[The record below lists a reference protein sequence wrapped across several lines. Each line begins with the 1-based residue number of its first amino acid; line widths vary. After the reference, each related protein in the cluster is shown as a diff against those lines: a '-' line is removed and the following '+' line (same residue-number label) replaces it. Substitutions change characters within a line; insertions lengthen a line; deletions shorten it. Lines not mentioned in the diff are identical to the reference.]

1 MSDRIISQQND
12 MITNGQNRPFINNEI
27 NKNQELHNTQ
37 MFETATGVSR
47 RHNLISS
54 NMTIAVGSR
63 LRGHKCEIYAGG
75 MRVRMTEKKSYYPD
89 VVAVKDEPLF
99 DKNEPDLLLNPT
111 MIVEIFTPE
120 TLCYDKTEKLDS
132 YLELKSVRD
141 LLLIKEDGIRVEH
154 YTNQGTNQWI
164 YRIYNRREDMISLES
179 INCRASLAEIYA
191 QVKFD

>member
-1 MSDRIISQQND
+1 MSDRIISQNDGLAVAEKLPFLQNHR
-12 MITNGQNRPFINNEI
+12 NG
-27 NKNQELHNTQ
+27 KQELHNSK
-37 MFETATGVSR
+37 MFETLGVSR

-75 MRVRMTEKKSYYPD
+75 MRVNLAEKKSCYPD
-89 VVAVKDEPLF
+89 VVAVKEDPVF
-99 DKNEPDLLLNPT
+99 DKDEPDLLLNPT

-132 YLELKSVRD
+132 YLSLKSVRD
-141 LLLIKEDGIRVEH
+141 MLLIKENGMRVEH
-154 YTNQGTNQWI
+154 YANQGANQWV
-164 YRIYNRREDMISLES
+164 YKIYNRREDTIVLDSIS
-179 INCRASLAEIYA
+179 CRATLAEIYA

>member
-1 MSDRIISQQND
+1 MSDKIISQND
-12 MITNGQNRPFINNEI
+12 TGTATQKRPFM
-27 NKNQELHNTQ
+27 KNQNGKELHNSG
-37 MFETATGVSR
+37 MLETAGVSR

-54 NMTIAVGSR
+54 NVTIAVGSR

-75 MRVRMTEKKSYYPD
+75 MRVRMSEKKSYYPD
-89 VVAVKDEPLF
+89 VLAVKEEPLF
-99 DKNEPDLLLNPT
+99 DKDEPDLLLNPT

-120 TLCYDKTEKLDS
+120 TLCYDKTEKLDG

-141 LLLIKEDGIRVEH
+141 LLLVKEDGVRVEH
-154 YTNQGTNQWI
+154 YANQGTNQWI
-164 YRIYNRREDMISLES
+164 YRIYNRREDMIALES